1 MLARLKQMLIK
12 EFIQVFRDKRTRF
25 VLFGP
30 PIIQMLVFGYAATFE
45 IHHVPTVVLDLDHS
59 QESRELISRF
69 SSSPYFDVQRQLT
82 DYRQIGD
89 LIDQGKATVGLEIN
103 AGFAQNLRKG
113 QTAPLQVIVDA
124 TNSNSALIASGYI
137 TQIALGFAQDYQQDR
152 IYRISP
158 QMVERM
164 PSVQLEQ
171 RPWYNPD
178 LRSRWF
184 FVPGIIGS
192 LTLVLVVT
200 LTAFAVVRER
210 EIGTLE
216 QIMVTPIRPAEF
228 ILGKTLPFF
237 LIGLF
242 DVSLIAT
249 VGTMWFQIPFR
260 GHILVLFA
268 GAILFL
274 LCMLGVGLLISTVSS
289 TQQQAMV
296 TAFFFIM
303 PAITFSGFGFPISTM
318 PQWLQYLTYL
328 SPLRYFLSRA
338 SRHLSERCGHG
349 DPLAPDARDD
359 RLGNQSA
366 HHRCPALP
374 QSARLSLSP
383 QPSSQSTQ
391 YEAYPIRPRQTAQI
405 CAHHTACEVGLLG
418 IVDCHLDDDRTTGP
432 SDCERLFENRLRIAV
447 TTQRQVLY
455 ANTPANG
462 GQVIV
467 GKLSARLLSQ
477 RELLK
482 LRNLR

>member
-1 MLARLKQMLIK
+1 MLVRLKQMLIK

-82 DYRQIGD
+82 DYRQLGD
-89 LIDQGKATVGLEIN
+89 LIDQGKATVGLQIN
-103 AGFAQNLRKG
+103 AGFAQKLRKG

-124 TNSNSALIASGYI
+124 TNSNTALIASGYV
-137 TQIALGFAQDYQQDR
+137 TQIALGFARDYRKDR
-152 IYRISP
+152 ISRISP
-158 QMVERM
+158 QLMEEI
-164 PSVQLEQ
+164 PSVELDQ

-184 FVPGIIGS
+184 FVPGVIGS
-192 LTLVLVVT
+192 LTLVLVVV

-237 LIGLF
+237 LIGLL

-249 VGTMWFQIPFR
+249 VGTLWFQVPFR
-260 GHILVLFA
+260 GRILVLLV

-296 TAFFFIM
+296 TSFFFIM

-328 SPLRYFLSRA
+328 SPLRYFLVVLRGTY
-338 SRHLSERCGHG
+338 LKG
-349 DPLAPDARDD
+349 
-359 RLGNQSA
+359 LGMEI
-366 HHRCPALP
+366 LWP
-374 QSARLSLSP
+374 QMA
-383 QPSSQSTQ
+383 
-391 YEAYPIRPRQTAQI
+391 AMA
-405 CAHHTACEVGLLG
+405 GLG
-418 IVDCHLDDDRTTGP
+418 ISLLMIAILRFHKALD
-432 SDCERLFENRLRIAV
+432 
-447 TTQRQVLY
+447 
-455 ANTPANG
+455 
-462 GQVIV
+462 
-467 GKLSARLLSQ
+467 
-477 RELLK
+477 
-482 LRNLR
+482 

>member
-82 DYRQIGD
+82 DYRQLGD

-124 TNSNSALIASGYI
+124 TNSNTALIASGYV

-158 QMVERM
+158 QMIEEI

-242 DVSLIAT
+242 DVSLIGT
-249 VGTMWFQIPFR
+249 VGTLWFQVPFR
-260 GHILVLFA
+260 GQILVLFA

-328 SPLRYFLSRA
+328 SPLRYFLVVLRGTY
-338 SRHLSERCGHG
+338 LKGVGMEILW
-349 DPLAPDARDD
+349 PQMLAMA
-359 RLGNQSA
+359 A
-366 HHRCPALP
+366 
-374 QSARLSLSP
+374 
-383 QPSSQSTQ
+383 
-391 YEAYPIRPRQTAQI
+391 
-405 CAHHTACEVGLLG
+405 LG
-418 IVDCHLDDDRTTGP
+418 ISLLT
-432 SDCERLFENRLRIAV
+432 IAV
-447 TTQRQVLY
+447 
-455 ANTPANG
+455 
-462 GQVIV
+462 
-467 GKLSARLLSQ
+467 
-477 RELLK
+477 
-482 LRNLR
+482 LRFHKALD

>member
-25 VLFGP
+25 LLFGP
-30 PIIQMLVFGYAATFE
+30 PIIQMVIFGYAATFE

-59 QESRELISRF
+59 QESRELFSRF

-82 DYRQIGD
+82 DSRQMGE
-89 LIDQGKATVGLEIN
+89 LIDQGKATVGLEIH

-113 QTAPLQVIVDA
+113 QIAPLQVIVDA
-124 TNSNSALIASGYI
+124 TNSNTALIASGYI
-137 TQIALGFAQDYQQDR
+137 TQIALGFAQDYQKDR
-152 IYRISP
+152 IYRIAP
-158 QMVERM
+158 QMVERI
-164 PSVQLEQ
+164 PSVQLES

-216 QIMVTPIRPAEF
+216 QIMVTPILPGEF

-242 DVSLIAT
+242 DASLIAT
-249 VGTMWFQIPFR
+249 VGTLWFQVPFR
-260 GHILVLFA
+260 GHILVLA
-268 GAILFL
+268 TGVILFL

-318 PQWLQYLTYL
+318 PPWLQYFTYL
-328 SPLRYFLSRA
+328 SPLRYFLDVLRGTYLKGVGMEILWPQMA
-338 SRHLSERCGHG
+338 AMAG
-349 DPLAPDARDD
+349 
-359 RLGNQSA
+359 LG
-366 HHRCPALP
+366 
-374 QSARLSLSP
+374 LSLL
-383 QPSSQSTQ
+383 T
-391 YEAYPIRPRQTAQI
+391 
-405 CAHHTACEVGLLG
+405 
-418 IVDCHLDDDRTTGP
+418 
-432 SDCERLFENRLRIAV
+432 IAV
-447 TTQRQVLY
+447 
-455 ANTPANG
+455 
-462 GQVIV
+462 
-467 GKLSARLLSQ
+467 
-477 RELLK
+477 
-482 LRNLR
+482 LRFHKALD

>member
-25 VLFGP
+25 LLFGP
-30 PIIQMLVFGYAATFE
+30 PIIQMVIFGYAATFE

-59 QESRELISRF
+59 QESRELFSRF

-82 DYRQIGD
+82 DSRQMGE
-89 LIDQGKATVGLEIN
+89 LIDQGKATVGLEIH

-113 QTAPLQVIVDA
+113 QIAPLQVIVDA
-124 TNSNSALIASGYI
+124 TNSNTALIASGYI
-137 TQIALGFAQDYQQDR
+137 TQIALGFAQDYQKDR
-152 IYRISP
+152 IYRIAP
-158 QMVERM
+158 QMVERI
-164 PSVQLEQ
+164 PSVQLES

-200 LTAFAVVRER
+200 LTAFAVVHER

-242 DVSLIAT
+242 DASLIAT
-249 VGTMWFQIPFR
+249 VGTLWFQVPFR
-260 GHILVLFA
+260 GHILVLA
-268 GAILFL
+268 TGVILFL

-318 PQWLQYLTYL
+318 PPWLQYFTYL
-328 SPLRYFLSRA
+328 SPLRYFLDVLRGTYLKGVGMEILWPQMA
-338 SRHLSERCGHG
+338 AMAG
-349 DPLAPDARDD
+349 
-359 RLGNQSA
+359 LG
-366 HHRCPALP
+366 
-374 QSARLSLSP
+374 LSLL
-383 QPSSQSTQ
+383 T
-391 YEAYPIRPRQTAQI
+391 
-405 CAHHTACEVGLLG
+405 
-418 IVDCHLDDDRTTGP
+418 
-432 SDCERLFENRLRIAV
+432 IAV
-447 TTQRQVLY
+447 
-455 ANTPANG
+455 
-462 GQVIV
+462 
-467 GKLSARLLSQ
+467 
-477 RELLK
+477 
-482 LRNLR
+482 LRFHKALD

>member
-1 MLARLKQMLIK
+1 MLVRLKQMLIK
-12 EFIQVFRDKRTRF
+12 EFIQVFRDKRARV

-45 IHHVPTVVLDLDHS
+45 IYHVPTVVLDLDHS
-59 QESRELISRF
+59 QESRELLSRF
-69 SSSPYFDVQRQLT
+69 SCSPYFDVQRQLT

-89 LIDQGKATVGLEIN
+89 LIEQGKATVGLEIN

-113 QTAPLQVIVDA
+113 QPAPLQVLVDA
-124 TNSNSALIASGYI
+124 TNSNTALIASAYI
-137 TQIALGFAQDYQQDR
+137 TQIALGFARDYQRDR

-158 QMVERM
+158 QMMEQM

-192 LTLVLVVT
+192 LTVVLVVT

-249 VGTMWFQIPFR
+249 AGTLWFQVPFR
-260 GHILVLFA
+260 GQILVLFA
-268 GAILFL
+268 GAVLFL

-328 SPLRYFLSRA
+328 SPLRYFLVVLRGTY
-338 SRHLSERCGHG
+338 LKGVGMEI
-349 DPLAPDARDD
+349 LW
-359 RLGNQSA
+359 
-366 HHRCPALP
+366 P
-374 QSARLSLSP
+374 QMFAM
-383 QPSSQSTQ
+383 
-391 YEAYPIRPRQTAQI
+391 AA
-405 CAHHTACEVGLLG
+405 LG
-418 IVDCHLDDDRTTGP
+418 ISLLTLAVLRFHKALD
-432 SDCERLFENRLRIAV
+432 
-447 TTQRQVLY
+447 
-455 ANTPANG
+455 
-462 GQVIV
+462 
-467 GKLSARLLSQ
+467 
-477 RELLK
+477 
-482 LRNLR
+482 

>member
-25 VLFGP
+25 LLFGP
-30 PIIQMLVFGYAATFE
+30 PIIQMVIFGYAATFE

-59 QESRELISRF
+59 QESRELFSRF

-82 DYRQIGD
+82 DSRQMGE
-89 LIDQGKATVGLEIN
+89 LIDQGKATVGLEIH

-113 QTAPLQVIVDA
+113 QIAPLQVIVDA
-124 TNSNSALIASGYI
+124 TNSNTALIASGYI
-137 TQIALGFAQDYQQDR
+137 TQIALGFAQDYQKDR
-152 IYRISP
+152 IYRIAP
-158 QMVERM
+158 QMVERI
-164 PSVQLEQ
+164 PSVQLES

-242 DVSLIAT
+242 DASLIAT
-249 VGTMWFQIPFR
+249 VGTLWFQVPFR
-260 GHILVLFA
+260 GHILVLA
-268 GAILFL
+268 TGVILFL

-318 PQWLQYLTYL
+318 PPWLQYFTYL
-328 SPLRYFLSRA
+328 SPLRYFLDVLRGTYLKGVGMEILWPQMA
-338 SRHLSERCGHG
+338 AMAG
-349 DPLAPDARDD
+349 
-359 RLGNQSA
+359 LG
-366 HHRCPALP
+366 
-374 QSARLSLSP
+374 LSLL
-383 QPSSQSTQ
+383 T
-391 YEAYPIRPRQTAQI
+391 
-405 CAHHTACEVGLLG
+405 
-418 IVDCHLDDDRTTGP
+418 
-432 SDCERLFENRLRIAV
+432 IAV
-447 TTQRQVLY
+447 
-455 ANTPANG
+455 
-462 GQVIV
+462 
-467 GKLSARLLSQ
+467 
-477 RELLK
+477 
-482 LRNLR
+482 LRFHKALD

>member
-25 VLFGP
+25 VLIAP

-69 SSSPYFDVQRQLT
+69 TSSPYFDVQRQLT
-82 DYRQIGD
+82 DYRQLGD

-124 TNSNSALIASGYI
+124 TNSNTALIASGYI
-137 TQIALGFAQDYQQDR
+137 TQIALGFAQDYQKDR

-158 QMVERM
+158 QMLEEI
-164 PSVQLEQ
+164 PSVQLEP

-184 FVPGIIGS
+184 FVPGVIGS
-192 LTLVLVVT
+192 LTLVLVVV

-242 DVSLIAT
+242 DVSLIGT
-249 VGTMWFQIPFR
+249 VGTLWFQVPFR
-260 GHILVLFA
+260 GQILVLFA
-268 GAILFL
+268 GAVLFL

-328 SPLRYFLSRA
+328 SPLRYFLVVLRGTY
-338 SRHLSERCGHG
+338 LKGVGMEI
-349 DPLAPDARDD
+349 LW
-359 RLGNQSA
+359 
-366 HHRCPALP
+366 P
-374 QSARLSLSP
+374 QMA
-383 QPSSQSTQ
+383 
-391 YEAYPIRPRQTAQI
+391 AMA
-405 CAHHTACEVGLLG
+405 ALG
-418 IVDCHLDDDRTTGP
+418 ISLLT
-432 SDCERLFENRLRIAV
+432 IAV
-447 TTQRQVLY
+447 MRFHKALD
-455 ANTPANG
+455 
-462 GQVIV
+462 
-467 GKLSARLLSQ
+467 
-477 RELLK
+477 
-482 LRNLR
+482 

>member
-30 PIIQMLVFGYAATFE
+30 PIVQMLVFGYAATFE

-59 QESRELISRF
+59 QESRELVSRF
-69 SSSPYFDVQRQLT
+69 ASSPYFDVQRQLT

-89 LIDQGKATVGLEIN
+89 LIDRGEATVGLRIN
-103 AGFAQNLRKG
+103 PGFAQNLRKG

-124 TNSNSALIASGYI
+124 TNSNTALIAAGYI
-137 TQIALGFAQDYQQDR
+137 NQIALGFAHDYQQDR

-158 QMVERM
+158 QLVDKI
-164 PSVQLEQ
+164 PNVQLEQ
-171 RPWYNPD
+171 RPWYNSD

-184 FVPGIIGS
+184 FVPGIVGS
-192 LTLVLVVT
+192 LTLVLVTT

-237 LIGLF
+237 LIGLL
-242 DVSLIAT
+242 DVSLIAA
-249 VGTMWFQIPFR
+249 VGTLWFQVPFR
-260 GHILVLFA
+260 GQILVLFT

-303 PAITFSGFGFPISTM
+303 PAVTFSGFGFPISTM
-318 PQWLQYLTYL
+318 PPWLQYLTYL
-328 SPLRYFLSRA
+328 SPLRYFLVVLRGTYLKGVGMEILWPQMA
-338 SRHLSERCGHG
+338 AMAG
-349 DPLAPDARDD
+349 
-359 RLGNQSA
+359 LGA
-366 HHRCPALP
+366 
-374 QSARLSLSP
+374 
-383 QPSSQSTQ
+383 
-391 YEAYPIRPRQTAQI
+391 
-405 CAHHTACEVGLLG
+405 GLLTLS
-418 IVDCHLDDDRTTGP
+418 IFRFHKALD
-432 SDCERLFENRLRIAV
+432 
-447 TTQRQVLY
+447 
-455 ANTPANG
+455 
-462 GQVIV
+462 
-467 GKLSARLLSQ
+467 
-477 RELLK
+477 
-482 LRNLR
+482 